1 MTELLCSS
9 ESTARNNQIHMDDLA
24 HKEISLLDV
33 LTTILSVY
41 VLLQLVTEA
50 VVPLS
55 DDTKTIMSYAD
66 YFVCGV
72 FLLDFGVRFRAAP
85 SKLAFMKLGWIDLLS
100 SIPVIPWMMLGRF
113 TRIFRLIRVI
123 RALRSTERLLFV
135 LLRSRVR
142 NTLLV
147 VITIAVLLVVITG
160 SAVLSLEKD
169 VKDANITNV
178 GDALWWATTTV
189 TTVGYGDKYPVSAEG
204 RIVAVILMVTGVG
217 LFSTFSGTVA
227 AFLLSPQENKETS
240 QILAEL
246 KALREEVAAFTV
258 AKHLS
263 DSECERQHVRRS

>member
-1 MTELLCSS
+1 
-9 ESTARNNQIHMDDLA
+9 MDDLA

-123 RALRSTERLLFV
+123 RGLRSTERLLFV

-178 GDALWWATTTV
+178 GDALWWATTTTV
-189 TTVGYGDKYPVSAEG
+189 TTVSYGDKYPVSAEG

-246 KALREEVAAFTV
+246 KALREEVAALTV

>member
-1 MTELLCSS
+1 
-9 ESTARNNQIHMDDLA
+9 MDDLA

-41 VLLQLVTEA
+41 VLVQLVTEA

-66 YFVCGV
+66 YFVCGI

-135 LLRSRVR
+135 LLRNRVR

-246 KALREEVAAFTV
+246 KALREEVAALTV

-263 DSECERQHVRRS
+263 DSSVSDTTSVVPRKVLTSAPKI